1 MGEGKKLMKLKKSYT
16 ILILPNPK
24 DKPYRFIFT
33 KRALNYMIASAVFLA
48 ALIFFMGGS
57 YIVMAGKV
65 WELESLRKITKT
77 QKLQLQTFA
86 TKMEDLKTQM
96 SRLNELDTKLRVIT
110 NLNTTSKDNTQL
122 LGLGGQK
129 EVDLNNVASLDEKM
143 REEALKKMHGDL
155 TKLQSDALRQEA
167 SFQEITDFMKE
178 RSSLWASTPSI
189 WPVKGWLTSGFGNRV
204 SPFTGEWTLHRGIDV
219 AARMDTPVAAPAAG
233 IVVAEGFDTGL
244 GKMVRIDHGYG
255 LKTIYGHLSKTK
267 VTAGQ
272 RVKRGQIIAF
282 VGNTGYSTGP
292 HLHYEVHV
300 NNIPV
305 NPSKYILD

>member
-1 MGEGKKLMKLKKSYT
+1 MKLKKSYT

-33 KRALNYMIASAVFLA
+33 KRALNYMIASAVFLI
-48 ALIFFMGGS
+48 ALFLYMGGS

-77 QKLQLQTFA
+77 QKLQIQTFA
-86 TKMEDLKTQM
+86 SNIDELKKQM
-96 SRLNELDTKLRVIT
+96 SRLNEFDTKLRVIT
-110 NLNTTSKDNTQL
+110 NLNTPSKDNTQI
-122 LGLGGQK
+122 LGLGGPK

-143 REEALKKMHGDL
+143 REEALKKMQGDL
-155 TKLQSDALRQEA
+155 TKLQSEALKQEA

-178 RSSLWASTPSI
+178 RNSMWASTPSI
-189 WPVKGWLTSGFGNRV
+189 WPVKGWLTSGFGNRM
-204 SPFTGEWTLHRGIDV
+204 SPFTGNWAMHNGIDV
-219 AARMDTPVAAPAAG
+219 AARMDTPVIAPAAG
-233 IVVAEGFDTGL
+233 IVIKEGFDTGL
-244 GKMVRIDHGYG
+244 GKMLKIDHGYG
-255 LKTIYGHLSKTK
+255 LNTTYGHLSKTK

-272 RVKRGQIIAF
+272 KIKRGQIIAF